1 MINQLISSE
10 KNERYIELV
19 SKIFNDYVNSKNDIE
34 HIHIDEAK
42 FAKGPAFDLN
52 TDFIKNKETKENIN
66 KSKAHKSLFKIM
78 LGSLRKYR
86 NVKNKSNV
94 MSTIVISEFNELVK
108 EIEDGVNEKPAEFK
122 TFLDFISPSVNES
135 LRCSDIEELIIEE
148 KKINI
153 SEFLSIDKIKF

>member
-1 MINQLISSE
+1 
-10 KNERYIELV
+10 
-19 SKIFNDYVNSKNDIE
+19 
-34 HIHIDEAK
+34 
-42 FAKGPAFDLN
+42 
-52 TDFIKNKETKENIN
+52 
-66 KSKAHKSLFKIM
+66 
-78 LGSLRKYR
+78 
-86 NVKNKSNV
+86 